1 MCGVPDIQVISNLRC
16 AILKDVYS
24 QVVSD
29 FVTAWHTELAAT
41 CANIS
46 KAAAVVFHV
55 IERVGHDCSTSVLG
69 DVLKIAQSKPAK
81 DLYAAHKM
89 LENSR
94 DGPDGFIDVTSS
106 EGSFVKFQD
115 GVDLEQDTTRQV
127 IAVFTAVQAL
137 LRPLKRGES
146 RVDLALKAR
155 KMADGRGWKLPPN
168 LDLLL
173 SNAEGRGTATV

>member
-1 MCGVPDIQVISNLRC
+1 
-16 AILKDVYS
+16 
-24 QVVSD
+24 
-29 FVTAWHTELAAT
+29 
-41 CANIS
+41 
-46 KAAAVVFHV
+46 
-55 IERVGHDCSTSVLG
+55 
-69 DVLKIAQSKPAK
+69 
-81 DLYAAHKM
+81 M
-89 LENSR
+89 LENSL

>member
-46 KAAAVVFHV
+46 KATAVVFHV

-81 DLYAAHKM
+81 DL
-89 LENSR
+89 
-94 DGPDGFIDVTSS
+94 
-106 EGSFVKFQD
+106 
-115 GVDLEQDTTRQV
+115 
-127 IAVFTAVQAL
+127 
-137 LRPLKRGES
+137 
-146 RVDLALKAR
+146 
-155 KMADGRGWKLPPN
+155 
-168 LDLLL
+168 
-173 SNAEGRGTATV
+173 